1 MISKIYMKYLLNLVI
16 SLSSSTSLNLWEVSI
31 EKATVKRENQ
41 VQNLVVAKKSE
52 VKAMYKSQN
61 LSCDRAM
68 NLIVQDYYR

>member
-1 MISKIYMKYLLNLVI
+1 MKYLLNLVI

-41 VQNLVVAKKSE
+41 VKNLVAAKKSE
-52 VKAMYKSQN
+52 VKAMYKSQH